1 MFRHCYHVLDI
12 VPKYH
17 LLDIVPKYHLLD
29 IVPKYHLLFKRR
41 FFSLVHRSHWLIFA
55 IQFSLFGFPA
65 FCVLLCFCVY
75 VVSVSGLSS
84 SCVLCAQ
91 CCQCFWIVFVLCL
104 MCPMLSVFLDSLRPV
119 SYVPN
124 VFSVS
129 GLSSSCV
136 LCVQCCQCFWIIFVL
151 CLMCP
156 MLSVFL
162 DYPFLIAP
170 SITFICSKRSLNY
183 WLWTYLMKIIPK
195 RVGSRA
201 LNYNLR
207 SY

>member
-1 MFRHCYHVLDI
+1 M

-104 MCPMLSVFLDSLRPV
+104 MCPMLSVFLDYLRPV

-124 VFSVS
+124 VVSVS
-129 GLSSSCV
+129 GLSI
-136 LCVQCCQCFWIIFVL
+136 LD
-151 CLMCP
+151 CP
-156 MLSVFL
+156 FYNVYLLQKISQLLTLNLSNE
-162 DYPFLIAP
+162 DH
-170 SITFICSKRSLNY
+170 SETC
-183 WLWTYLMKIIPK
+183 
-195 RVGSRA
+195 RVAGTE
-201 LNYNLR
+201 L
-207 SY
+207 